1 MKFYNNLSLLHIWVY
16 VHRSVKL
23 LATAGDTEAFTASAQ
38 FFWII
43 FSFEDIAGNF
53 PTFSFG
59 FKKKLKS
66 SPRNSGVFKY
76 FVC

>member
-38 FFWII
+38 FFGLFSVLKILQGI
-43 FSFEDIAGNF
+43 FPHFHLV
-53 PTFSFG
+53 
-59 FKKKLKS
+59 LK
-66 SPRNSGVFKY
+66 RN
-76 FVC
+76 